1 MSGRKVLLI
10 EPDYHNKYPPMGL
23 MKLAMYYRLQGDQV
37 TFWKGNLTTFVVEEL
52 TRDFFKC
59 IERAYL
65 FQDIS
70 ESDRRTRMLQLRMQT
85 PLIWDYI
92 RTGKMTLDSELED
105 LCEADEILKKW
116 VMEFRARFKNRY
128 YYKNPRWDIV
138 GVTTLFTFYFDITVE
153 TIKFAKKICK
163 PAKDGGRVM
172 VGGVLASV
180 VPDALRAATGVE
192 PHVGTIQDAHYQWD
206 PPLPPPYS
214 RTPIDALPL
223 DHSILDEV
231 DYRYPEVDAY
241 YAYSTRGCVNHC
253 PFCVVPI
260 LEPQY
265 QEYIS
270 LRRRIDFTRDK
281 FGEQRNLLLLDNN
294 VFASKKFG
302 KIIDEIRDAGFAR
315 GATYVPP
322 NKLDISIS
330 LLRSGWNDRAYV
342 RRTTRILNEYLGS
355 IDPKK
360 CEEKYQRIY
369 SLLADN
375 GLLHEYSATKAALL
389 AVYAV
394 VRKDYESDRSK
405 RPIVRHIDFNQGLD
419 ARLATPEKMHKLSEV
434 AIKPL
439 RIAFDKWALRQA
451 YVKAVALAARSGIL
465 SLSNYLLYNFQ
476 DEPVELYKRLR
487 INIDLC
493 DALGVNIYS
502 FPMKYHPIQDPDW
515 FSNRDY
521 IGDKW
526 SRKEIRAIQSIL
538 NSTHGKIGRGRTFFF
553 KAFGRNEKEF
563 EELLRMPEA
572 FIVKRWDSEISG
584 LQDEWRKAYSVL
596 TTNEKKE
603 TWKIVRK
610 NVFLESEWSGLSLR
624 CRRYLSFYLKQGQ
637 DIPVAKKA
645 KKDRA
650 IKMFEDSVPGA
661 LSKEC
666 RELLDVLNIQYIRD

>member
-52 TRDFFKC
+52 TRDFFEC

-65 FQDIS
+65 FQDMTLQ
-70 ESDRRTRMLQLRMQT
+70 ERQAKLFQLRMQT
-85 PLIWDYI
+85 PMIWSYI
-92 RTGKMTLDSELED
+92 RSGKMEVASKLEM

-116 VMEFRARFKNRY
+116 MEEFRARFKNRHY
-128 YYKNPRWDIV
+128 FKNPRWDIV

-163 PAKDGGRVM
+163 SKDDGGRVM

-180 VPDALRAATGVE
+180 VPNALKAATGVD
-192 PHVGTIQDAHYQWD
+192 PHVGTIQDSHYEWD
-206 PPLPPPYS
+206 PPLPSPYS

-241 YAYSTRGCVNHC
+241 YAYSTRGCVNRC

-270 LRRRIDFTRDK
+270 LRKRIDYTRNK
-281 FGEQRNLLLLDNN
+281 FGEQRKLLLLDNN
-294 VFASKKFG
+294 VFASRKFG

-322 NKLDISIS
+322 NQLDMAVT
-330 LLRSGWNDRAYV
+330 LLKSGWNDRAYV
-342 RRTTRILNEYLGS
+342 RRATRILNEYLES
-355 IDPKK
+355 MDPKK
-360 CEEKYQRIY
+360 WEEKHQRIY

-389 AVYAV
+389 AVYNV
-394 VRKDYESDRSK
+394 IREDYERDRSK

-419 ARLATPEKMHKLSEV
+419 ARLATPEKMQKLSQV

-439 RIAFDKWALRQA
+439 RIAFDKWALRRA
-451 YVKAVALAARSGIL
+451 YVKAVALAAKNGIL

-476 DEPVELYKRLR
+476 DAPVELYKRLR

-493 DALGVNIYS
+493 DELGVNIYS
-502 FPMKYHPIQDPDW
+502 FPMKYHPIQDPNW

-521 IGDKW
+521 TGDKW
-526 SRKEIRAIQSIL
+526 SRKEIRTIQSIL

-572 FIVKRWDSEISG
+572 FIVKRWDSEIAG
-584 LQDEWRKAYSVL
+584 LQDEWRKAYAAL
-596 TTNEKKE
+596 TADEKKA
-603 TWKIVRK
+603 TWEIIRT
-610 NVFLESEWSGLSLR
+610 NVFKKSEWGKLSLR
-624 CRRYLSFYLKQGQ
+624 CKRYLDFYLVQGSS
-637 DIPVAKKA
+637 IPEAEKEQ
-645 KKDRA
+645 KDRA
-650 IKMFEDSVPGA
+650 IREFEESVPTSA
-661 LSKEC
+661 TREC
-666 RELLDVLNIQYIRD
+666 RELLKCVNV